1 MNRKIPLGVLS
12 LLLFLALT
20 LALALP
26 MMETTVRAED
36 ATTTPAAIKDPPPTI
51 TYYLPLF
58 YKGPYPIPP
67 MLAWASG
74 PEGIL
79 LRWRWPKNAPPAN
92 AFLIYR
98 NGKLLTTVRRVTD
111 EGEAIQLLGNETWN
125 WLKTTYQI
133 TTIAQLHNFLD
144 ANPLVAL
151 WLADQRYPVALI
163 RAMGFLD
170 TSAQIGRTYT
180 YEVIAQTSLGPKSLG
195 RFVINHQGFTPLP
208 TPSGLQNVQV
218 LDDSLQGSSDWARAQ
233 RNRKVNARV
242 FLRWNLPTN
251 NGLPTAWISAYDVY
265 RASNPNG
272 PYERI
277 NIENGEDKPVIPMP
291 SYTPPNASGEYQEH
305 PYFYADADPN
315 LKACQPYYYRVAPR
329 DLLGHIADWND
340 PAQRSLF
347 SDYLVATPPDTE
359 PPPAPIDVTATADHV
374 AGVITITW
382 QPVTD
387 AVKYIVYRSTAP
399 DAAWPGGTDCV
410 TCTTW
415 VTMTTTS
422 DITWIDTQAQ
432 FETRYWYIVRALDAP
447 CGNHPPNMSAP
458 SRAASAVLH
467 DRTPPGQCHIESSP
481 RHPYMHISCGE
492 DTTDILIYCRFD
504 GGPEIM
510 VAKEK
515 GKSVNYDL
523 STFFTPAK
531 PVRADCRAVAVD
543 DHGNRAQPSNWAV
556 DLPLT
561 PPKVLPP
568 SAPILHPVTTKEGG
582 SHGWTAHL
590 VWEAID
596 APCLTGFRVYRES
609 PGVPEVRI
617 ADESTL
623 SKEKREFLD
632 DEVQW
637 GVVYTYTVA
646 AYRAVGDCGPALEVR
661 SQPIVYRVVQPPSY
675 PGRSVTSLTWSNRY
689 YDEQGTH
696 LSWSMET
703 KHIWYVV
710 FRSLYQDHGY
720 VAITPPM
727 LDVRSYLDTSAH
739 HDRYWYMVVALD
751 RSTGEPFAATTPWSA
766 NPTSSM
772 LQPTTTSGS
781 TERATPHTFAALP
794 SVLYFGG
801 PKGFQLHVTEY
812 APRSSLDDLNGEGDL
827 YIYYPSR
834 KIPTKI
840 HLSFAHLKAKTDG
853 IITDGSV
860 SLPDNTLPLR
870 VNQGFYYEITTLT
883 LDAEGGAGN
892 ITLHLP
898 TSVSY
903 HWFLYLPPYSSGL
916 SDSVNL
922 SNATIDPNLTFQ
934 RVVNWNLDCDE
945 QTKTYFQLE
954 DLPWKII
961 PTAPV
966 TYTNENISFSAAC
979 ALYLERYTG
988 ERPAAGEP
996 DANDGLLRP
1005 VYTSGNASIAPDGLT
1020 GTFNTNDNAHYGTVF
1035 PYGFELTLLRPTL
1048 ILDAGTIISGTA
1060 LSSYF
1065 ITQKSSV
1072 QFEYFQHIAQTDPHH
1087 GAKMDTPEGH
1097 WTGFLSH
1104 IQIGR
1109 GGSIYARAERA
1120 LLFPPVPNI
1129 SWLNHGLTLQN
1140 SIYELYIPPIQST
1153 RLPWEDALW
1162 PTQEYAS
1169 SDGMRLESG
1178 LNLRTTDGAQL
1189 VWSDCSTNGPTTFPE
1204 SVAADLYI
1212 RRSGVSDLLQ
1222 AYIPTGSPMSMR
1234 LDGYQTRLQSFT
1246 LVFFDNMLYDQ
1257 DISGSYYLPFPADAL
1272 IPFRNAILDES
1283 ACILS
1288 AEVMATNIHLK
1299 YWEVTL
1305 HPDALEFRP
1314 PDPDPSTP
1322 GERGLW
1328 LIGGVEVPHMAPV
1341 DNGKEV
1347 AAIPLETAF
1356 RPSGEFYEIRL
1367 QYDEVNYLLD
1377 GFVYL
1382 LSGVRLSDWSTREP
1396 PNWDSSANLDQPPP
1410 GAWDE
1415 HGFVQVDGRMA
1426 VPIFGTLVARG
1437 TDDPPH
1443 VYVLGWD
1450 DYVGFS
1456 TPVQAKRT
1464 WTLLTDITWDFTL
1477 VYAQQ
1482 PDHAQGTFVG
1492 FRHDDLYVVEMDQAL
1507 VLSSIMMTVENKPRF
1522 DIFLGLSSGAAALR
1536 ALAETKQIAATDTYT
1551 DVRSTIEA
1559 WRDQRFP
1566 DMNDTYV
1573 DFLGTLWDKYKDTNY
1588 TNTTAVIDSLKDKDI
1603 PLPPDAPLAG
1613 GTKDWLDVSGVKIKK
1628 MRGNVSWLQ
1637 DPNTGDW
1644 DFAEMRMSIWLDIQK
1659 TDTITSTQQTHIL
1672 ADKNPTK
1679 EKTLFHADRITFY
1692 ITRDN
1697 DYVVEGENI
1706 KGSIFK
1712 GDSFSFKSFDAT
1724 LVVNPDKIRFEG
1736 GVLFHELK
1744 IKAVTFD
1751 PAAAVLGIGQDV
1763 YYLGALADAKYN
1775 NVKVG
1780 GAVLFGRIDANSIV
1794 LRNIGFSDLLDN
1806 MHIISGTPSSLAG
1819 AYMRVYGDVPI
1830 YESGCMYRLH
1840 AGGELAIWYFADLQD
1855 ESASWGG
1862 QLSGYV
1868 YGKLLCVVSARG
1880 DLTLRLWQRQDR
1892 DGLSYRGEFW
1902 VAGGIGWCE
1911 PEDWDTWE
1919 NRWWD
1924 DSWCWTCGALIRA
1937 DYNDTTPN
1945 EWEWITDADYE

>member
-1 MNRKIPLGVLS
+1 MNRKIHLGILS

-26 MMETTVRAED
+26 MMETTVRAQD
-36 ATTTPAAIKDPPPTI
+36 ATTTPAAFKDPPPAT

-74 PEGIL
+74 PEGVL

-98 NGKLLTTVRRVTD
+98 DGKLLMTVQRVTD
-111 EGEAIQLLGNETWN
+111 EGDAIHLLGNETWD
-125 WLKTTYQI
+125 WLKKTYQI
-133 TTIAQLHNFLD
+133 TTIAELHQFLD
-144 ANPLVAL
+144 ENPLVAL
-151 WLADQRYPVALI
+151 WLADQQYPVALI

-170 TSAQIGRTYT
+170 TSALIGRTYT

-195 RFVINHQGFTPLP
+195 RLTIHHQGFTLLP
-208 TPSGLQNVQV
+208 APTGLQNVQV
-218 LDDSLQGSSDWARAQ
+218 LEDSLQGSPDWARAQ
-233 RNRKVNARV
+233 RNRKANARV
-242 FLRWNLPTN
+242 FLRWSLPTN
-251 NGLPTAWISAYDVY
+251 NGLPTAWINAYDVY
-265 RASNPNG
+265 RASDPNG

-277 NIENGEDKPVIPMP
+277 NVENGEDKPVIPMP
-291 SYTPPNASGEYQEH
+291 SYTPPNASGNYQEH
-305 PYFYADADPN
+305 PYFYADADPH
-315 LKACQPYYYRVAPR
+315 LKTCQPYYYRVAPR

-347 SDYLVATPPDTE
+347 SDYMVATPPDTV
-359 PPPAPIDVTATADHV
+359 PPAAPISVTATADPQK
-374 AGVITITW
+374 GVITVTW
-382 QPVTD
+382 RAVTD
-387 AVKYIVYRSTAP
+387 AVKYIVYRSIAP
-399 DAAWPGGTDCV
+399 DAAWPGLTDCV

-422 DITWIDTQAQ
+422 DIKWVDTQAQ

-447 CGNHPPNMSAP
+447 CGPYPPNMSAP
-458 SRAASAVLH
+458 SRAVSAVLH

-492 DTTDILIYCRFD
+492 DATDILIYCRFD

-515 GKSVNYDL
+515 GKTVNYDL
-523 STFFTPAK
+523 SAFFTPAK

-543 DHGNRAQPSNWAV
+543 EHGNRAQPSDWAV
-556 DLPLT
+556 DLPLI

-582 SHGWTAHL
+582 VHGWTAHL

-609 PGVPEVRI
+609 PGAPEVRI

-623 SKEKREFLD
+623 GKEKRTFQD

-646 AYRAVGDCGPALEVR
+646 AYRAAGDCGPALEVR
-661 SQPIVYRVVQPPSY
+661 SQPIVYRVVQPPNY
-675 PGRSVTSLTWSNRY
+675 PGRSVTSLAWGSRY

-696 LSWSMET
+696 LSWALET
-703 KHIWYVV
+703 KRIWYVV
-710 FRSLYQDHGY
+710 FRSLYQDRGY

-727 LDVRSYLDTSAH
+727 LDVRSYLDASAH

-772 LQPTTTSGS
+772 LQSPTLSGP
-781 TERATPHTFAALP
+781 TERATPRTFAALP

-827 YIYYPSR
+827 YIYYPSQ
-834 KIPTKI
+834 KIPTLI
-840 HLSFAHLKAKTDG
+840 HLTFAHLKANVDG
-853 IITDGSV
+853 VITDGSV
-860 SLPDNTLPLR
+860 SLPTSALPLQ
-870 VNQGFYYEITTLT
+870 VEQGFRYEITSLT
-883 LDAEGGAGN
+883 LNAEGGAGN
-892 ITLHLP
+892 VTLHLP
-898 TSVSY
+898 VSVFY
-903 HWFLYLPPYSSGL
+903 HWHVIYPVPMSGL
-916 SDSVNL
+916 DDHVLLGS
-922 SNATIDPNLTFQ
+922 ATIHPNLTFQ
-934 RVVNWNLDCDE
+934 RVLKWNLTCDKST
-945 QTKTYFQLE
+945 QTYFQLE

-966 TYTNENISFSAAC
+966 TYTNESITFSAAC

-988 ERPAAGEP
+988 ERPSAGEP
-996 DANDGLLRP
+996 DANDGLLRA
-1005 VYTSGNASIAPDGLT
+1005 VYTSEDAAIAPDGLS
-1020 GTFNTNDNAHYGTVF
+1020 GTFNTSDNVHYGAVY
-1035 PYGFELTLLRPTL
+1035 PYGFELQLLQPT
-1048 ILDAGTIISGTA
+1048 ITLDAGAIISGTA
-1060 LSSYF
+1060 LSSYAW
-1065 ITQKSSV
+1065 QKSYV
-1072 QFEYFQHIAQTDPHH
+1072 GFEYFQHIAQINSHS
-1087 GAKMDTPEGH
+1087 GISQDTPEGH
-1097 WTGFLSH
+1097 WSGNLSKIRIGF
-1104 IQIGR
+1104 
-1109 GGSIYARAERA
+1109 GGSIYAIASRA
-1120 LLFPPVPNI
+1120 LHFPPIPNI
-1129 SWLNHGLTLQN
+1129 SWLNGGLTLQN
-1140 SIYELYIPPIQST
+1140 TTYELYIPPIQSA
-1153 RLPWEDALW
+1153 RLPWQDALW
-1162 PTQEYAS
+1162 PTAEHS
-1169 SDGMRLESG
+1169 WSDGKHLESG
-1178 LNLRTTDGAQL
+1178 LNLRTTNNAKL
-1189 VWSDCSTNGPTTFPE
+1189 VWKGCSNDPVTFSDGVT
-1204 SVAADLYI
+1204 ADLYI
-1212 RRSGVSDLLQ
+1212 RRAGISDLIQ
-1222 AYIPTGSPMSMR
+1222 AHIPTGSPMSIR
-1234 LDGYQTRLQSFT
+1234 LDDYQTRLQSFS
-1246 LVFFDNMLYDQ
+1246 LVFFDNALYDR
-1257 DISGSYYLPFPADAL
+1257 DLSGAFYLPMPSDVL
-1272 IPFRNAILDES
+1272 IPFRDATLDANACLAS
-1283 ACILS
+1283 ADV
-1288 AEVMATNIHLK
+1288 AATQMTPK
-1299 YWEVTL
+1299 YWQVSMT
-1305 HPDALEFRP
+1305 PDALEFRP
-1314 PDPDPSTP
+1314 QNQNPP
-1322 GERGLW
+1322 GKRTLW
-1328 LIGGVEVPHMAPV
+1328 LIGGVKVPHMAPV
-1341 DNGKEV
+1341 GSQDEV

-1356 RPSGEFYEIRL
+1356 LPTGEFHDMRL
-1367 QYDEVNYLLD
+1367 QYNEVNYLLD
-1377 GFVYL
+1377 GFAYL
-1382 LSGVRLSDWSTREP
+1382 LSGVRLSDWSTHEVPGWEP
-1396 PNWDSSANLDQPPP
+1396 SANLEPPP
-1410 GAWDE
+1410 AGSWDE
-1415 HGFVQVDGRMA
+1415 HGFVQVDGNMA
-1426 VPIFGTLVARG
+1426 VPIFGALVAQG

-1450 DYVGFS
+1450 DYMGFS
-1456 TPVQAKRT
+1456 KPVQAKRT
-1464 WTLLTDITWDFTL
+1464 WTVLTDITWDFTL
-1477 VYAQQ
+1477 VYAQR
-1482 PDHAQGTFVG
+1482 PNHAQGAFVG
-1492 FRHDDLYVVEMDQAL
+1492 FRHDDLYVVEIDQAL
-1507 VLSSIMMTVENKPRF
+1507 ILSSIMMTVENKPRF
-1522 DIFLGLSSGAAALR
+1522 DIFLGLSAGTAALR
-1536 ALAETKQIAATDTYT
+1536 ALADTTQIAATDVYT
-1551 DVRSTIEA
+1551 DVRPTIET
-1559 WRDQRFP
+1559 WRANRFP
-1566 DMNDTYV
+1566 DMDVTYV
-1573 DFLGTLWDKYKDTNY
+1573 DFLGALWDKYKTTTY
-1588 TNTTAVIDSLKDKDI
+1588 TNTTALIDSLKDNDI

-1613 GTKDWLDVSGVKIKK
+1613 GTKEWLDASGVKMKK
-1628 MRGNVSWLQ
+1628 MRGNVAWLQ
-1637 DPNTGDW
+1637 DTNTGDW

-1659 TDTITSTQQTHIL
+1659 TDTITSTQQAQIL

-1697 DYVVEGENI
+1697 DYVVEGKNI

-1724 LVVNPDKIRFEG
+1724 LAINPDKIRFEG

-1751 PAAAVLGIGQDV
+1751 PAAAVLGVGQDV

-1780 GAVLFGRIDANSIV
+1780 GAVLFGRIDTHSIV

-1806 MHIISGTPSSLAG
+1806 MHVISGSPSSMAG
-1819 AYMRVYGDVPI
+1819 AYLRVYGDVPI

-1840 AGGELAIWYFADLQD
+1840 AGGELGIWYFADLED

-1902 VAGGIGWCE
+1902 VAGGVGWCE

-1924 DSWCWTCGALIRA
+1924 DSWCWTCGALIQA
-1937 DYNDTTPN
+1937 NYNDDTPN
-1945 EWEWITDADYE
+1945 AWEWITDADYE